1 MDGFWLYIGTFV
13 GGLCVGY
20 LLYERVHPGAAL
32 LRQIRIANQFSVGRG
47 YEYNLVEY
55 HPPTRGEK

>member
-1 MDGFWLYIGTFV
+1 MWLFIGTFV
-13 GGLCVGY
+13 AGLCAGS

-32 LRQIRIANQFSVGRG
+32 LRQILIANQFSVGRG

-55 HPPTRGEK
+55 HPPAGEED

>member
-13 GGLCVGY
+13 AGLCAGY
-20 LLYERVHPGAAL
+20 LLYERVHPGAAF
-32 LRQIRIANQFSVGRG
+32 LRNVRAANRLCVDRG

-55 HPPTRGEK
+55 HPPTGDEN